1 MNKLALAAAA
11 ALTFA
16 TFGTAAIAQDASSND
31 TGDFDHADANTDGF
45 VSWEEALGV
54 FPTLSQTIFD
64 QADADGDGNLDES
77 EFTALQGLTAGLDD
91 DGAGSDDSSDD
102 ASSEASSSAM

>member
-11 ALTFA
+11 ALTVA

-91 DGAGSDDSSDD
+91 DGAGSADDV
-102 ASSEASSSAM
+102 SSEASSSAM